1 MCGRYL
7 LETDIEQLKM
17 RFDAKNNYLGYNSKK
32 EIFPSN
38 TAAAI
43 IRKGNENIIEGFQ
56 WGINAPKLLINARV
70 ETVSE
75 KPTFK
80 NLFLYNR
87 CIIPATG
94 FFEWKSE
101 GKEKN
106 KFQIYPNNADIFGM
120 AGLYKSYMDEAGNK
134 TTHFVIITT
143 EGNEEMCKIHD
154 RMPAILTKNNEN
166 LWLDNSIKDIILLK
180 ELMKSDEVSLCFKNV
195 ELYTQTKLF

>member
-7 LETDIEQLKM
+7 LETDIEQLMM
-17 RFDAKNNYLGYNSKK
+17 RFDAINNYVGYSSKK

-38 TAAAI
+38 TAAVI
-43 IRKGNENIIEGFQ
+43 IRKGNQNIIEAFQ
-56 WGINAPKLLINARV
+56 WGFNAPKLLINARR

-101 GKEKN
+101 GKEKI
-106 KFQIYPNNADIFGM
+106 KFQIHPNNADIFGM
-120 AGLYKSYMDEAGNK
+120 AGLYRTYMDEAGNK
-134 TTHFVIITT
+134 TTHFVILTT
-143 EGNEEMCKIHD
+143 AANEEMSKIHD
-154 RMPAILTKNNEN
+154 RMPVILTKNNEN
-166 LWLDNSIKDIILLK
+166 LWLDNSITDIFLLD
-180 ELMKSDEVSLCFKNV
+180 ELIKSDEVSLCFKNV